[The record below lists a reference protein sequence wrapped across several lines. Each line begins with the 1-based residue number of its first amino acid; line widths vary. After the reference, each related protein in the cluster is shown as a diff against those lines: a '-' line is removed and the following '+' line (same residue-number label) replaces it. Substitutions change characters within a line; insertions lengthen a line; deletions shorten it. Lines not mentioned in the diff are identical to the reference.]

1 MLVGTEAEVL
11 DGLTGVL
18 GATEKEGVGTG
29 GLLEGKLIQG
39 DGLAASG
46 LKTAAG
52 SGGEAQ
58 SRNGDLGDLQQTVVI
73 GDGTDDDNGALLL
86 LSGVGYD
93 AGQGHGGAV
102 LVYLVRCGIF
112 FLE

>member
-1 MLVGTEAEVL
+1 MGTEAEVL

-18 GATEKEGVGTG
+18 GATEEEGVGTG

-58 SRNGDLGDLQQTVVI
+58 SRNGDLGDLEQTVVV
-73 GDGTDDDNGALLL
+73 GDGTDNDNGALLL
-86 LSGVGYD
+86 LGCVGYD
-93 AGQGHGGAV
+93 AGQGHGRAV
-102 LVYLVRCGIF
+102 LIHLVRIEIF
-112 FLE
+112 FVN